1 MLSKFVFLQCMRP
14 IKVVESILIKELL
27 DKIFSMRPL
36 HDKLKTVNKGR
47 PTATL
52 CNVITYH
59 NTR

>member
-1 MLSKFVFLQCMRP
+1 MRP